1 MAKNRSDGFIKLL
14 FDAQKVVVASKDTV
28 HSRTLL
34 SWAADGRKTVLKL
47 LLDTEKA
54 DVDSKDSECGQVTDY
69 H

>member
-1 MAKNRSDGFIKLL
+1 MAKNRSDGVIKLL
-14 FDAQKVVVASKDTV
+14 FDAQKVVVDSKDTV